1 MKFMKFDEYLNS
13 KGKVES
19 KPETRLDGDC
29 IDPST
34 MPNTP
39 PSGGKPYAAKNEK
52 AKKSEKALG
61 DQGDEE
67 LKYEPVV
74 DNNNKGKAPAKIPT
88 VEQAGLVTL
97 MAKAI
102 KENPL
107 VVESLVRTL
116 KHEGLLG
123 FVVAESLNHRDT
135 YKHISQIMAHESY
148 GPDVCNKLARAMNE
162 ETAAPFSDQLDL
174 DDEEDV
180 EDTGMESPESEDDV
194 SGDEEDSLEPEMGSN
209 SDGEIDAEVE
219 PELGD
224 DENEEEPMGPL
235 SPEMFKD
242 HPAVKNLQKALMR
255 SYMRRMM
262 DQM

>member
-19 KPETRLDGDC
+19 KPEECLDGDR

-39 PSGGKPYAAKNEK
+39 PSGGKPYVAKGEK
-52 AKKSEKALG
+52 TKKEKALG

-67 LKYEPVV
+67 LVYEPKV
-74 DNNNKGKAPAKIPT
+74 DNKNKGKAAAKLPT

-97 MAKAI
+97 VTKAI
-102 KENPL
+102 KQNPL
-107 VVESLVRTL
+107 VVEALIRSL

-123 FVVAESLNHRDT
+123 FVVAETLNHKDT
-135 YKHISQIMAHESY
+135 YKFLSEVMAHESY
-148 GPDVCNKLARAMNE
+148 GPEMCGKLARAMNE
-162 ETAAPFSDQLDL
+162 EAAKPFSDQLDL
-174 DDEEDV
+174 DDEKDV
-180 EDTGMESPESEDDV
+180 EDDGSEDPNEIEDEDDMAGDMEDADM
-194 SGDEEDSLEPEMGSN
+194 GDEQD
-209 SDGEIDAEVE
+209 IDAEVE
-219 PELGD
+219 PEMG
-224 DENEEEPMGPL
+224 EEENGEEQMGPL
-235 SPEMFKD
+235 SPEMFND

-262 DQM
+262 DRM